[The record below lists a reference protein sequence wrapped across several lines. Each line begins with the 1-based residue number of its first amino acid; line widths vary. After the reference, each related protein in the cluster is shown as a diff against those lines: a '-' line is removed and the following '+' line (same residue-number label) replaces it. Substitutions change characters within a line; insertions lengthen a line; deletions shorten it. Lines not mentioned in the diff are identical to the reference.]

1 MSLGIL
7 SQSLAQPLLAH
18 CKSSVKIYTYI
29 MRTLLWVVLVTNYTF
44 LIMIGS
50 VRLKQYEM
58 SEFNLKK
65 MLNDET
71 VLNSRQIK
79 KFHSLLPK
87 VVLLQRVELVIAGS
101 LSVVVA
107 TYLLGPIFALFA
119 SLAAFTLIV
128 SISRLKLVQNLA
140 IKLFES
146 TLDVVLSTVEW
157 LGPLW
162 VILGVP
168 PRSTSFQPS
177 SSLELLDQLS
187 KLPVSVIDASQKQRL
202 ISVIKSETK
211 VVKDIMAKGSKVVSV
226 KPSAI
231 LGPVVLSDLQKT
243 GHGFF
248 PVVDKGAEPE
258 GVLDISD
265 ISDIQSAKQQ
275 GRVRDIMSSQL
286 IWVEEETSLAELIQA
301 FLQEK
306 QYLMLVRNLDGDF
319 TGIVT
324 IADLMKQL
332 IGVVKD

>member
-1 MSLGIL
+1 
-7 SQSLAQPLLAH
+7 
-18 CKSSVKIYTYI
+18 
-29 MRTLLWVVLVTNYTF
+29 MRTLLWVVLVTDYTF
-44 LIMIGS
+44 LLMIGS

-58 SEFNLKK
+58 SEFRLKQ
-65 MLNDET
+65 LLIDSSGS
-71 VLNSRQIK
+71 NSRQIK
-79 KFHSLLPK
+79 KLHNLLPK
-87 VVLLQRVELVIAGS
+87 IVLLQRVELVVAGA
-101 LSVVVA
+101 LSVV
-107 TYLLGPIFALFA
+107 LLTQLIEPIFAWFTSLLIFA
-119 SLAAFTLIV
+119 TIV
-128 SISRLKLVQNLA
+128 IISRVKFVQKGA

-146 TLDVVLSTVEW
+146 TLDIVFSTVEW

-162 VILGVP
+162 FVLGVP
-168 PRSTSFQPS
+168 SISTSFQPS
-177 SSLELLDQLS
+177 SSIELLDQIS
-187 KLPVSVIDASQKQRL
+187 KLPASVVDTNQKQRL
-202 ISVIKSETK
+202 VSVIESETR
-211 VVKDIMAKGSKVVSV
+211 VVKDIMTARKKVVSV

>member
-1 MSLGIL
+1 
-7 SQSLAQPLLAH
+7 
-18 CKSSVKIYTYI
+18 
-29 MRTLLWVVLVTNYTF
+29 MRTLLWVILVTDYLF
-44 LIMIGS
+44 ILMIGS

-58 SEFNLKK
+58 SEFSLKQ
-65 MLNDET
+65 MLLDSSSK
-71 VLNSRQIK
+71 NSRQIK

-87 VVLLQRVELVIAGS
+87 VMLLQRVELVVAGS
-101 LSVVVA
+101 LSVIIM
-107 TYLLGPIFALFA
+107 TQQIGPIYAMLA
-119 SLAAFTLIV
+119 SLAVFTFIV
-128 SISRLKLVQNLA
+128 TVSRLKFVQNIA

-168 PRSTSFQPS
+168 PKSKSFQPS
-177 SSLELLDQLS
+177 SSVELLDQIS
-187 KLPVSVIDASQKQRL
+187 KLPASVVESSQKQRL
-202 ISVIKSETK
+202 VSVIESETK
-211 VVKDIMAKGSKVVSV
+211 VVKDIMTFRRKVVTV
-226 KPSAI
+226 RPSAI
-231 LGPVVLSDLQKT
+231 LGPIVLSDLQKT

-248 PVVDKGAEPE
+248 PVVDKDAVPE
-258 GVLDISD
+258 GILDISD

-275 GRVRDIMSSQL
+275 GRVRDIMSPQL